1 MSPPIFDGDLGGQ
14 SMVVATSKRHQ
25 INDLIILYPCD
36 RSHCWNHGEMKM
48 VRKVA
53 EETSIIMAN
62 ADIYQQLQAALEQAE
77 EASRLKNEFLIT
89 INDRLRNPLNN
100 IILSLKLILED
111 MMEDPQEQREFIHN
125 AHHSAIGL
133 WEMIDDLLTV
143 GKPKA
148 EKIDRD
154 LDSVNLTELLS
165 DVERFM
171 QPSVLH
177 KNLKLTIQKIPTRDE
192 IILYSNYRQLLEVML
207 NLVGNSVKFTP
218 EGEINISFKIIK
230 KKIIMDNQQLPG
242 MVQIRVDDTGIG
254 VPLAKISRLFQP
266 FGKVD
271 GSTTTT
277 TGGMGLG
284 LVICKQLLEAMG
296 GEINFFS
303 MGEGLGS
310 TVTFTVPLYREPLMI

>member
-1 MSPPIFDGDLGGQ
+1 
-14 SMVVATSKRHQ
+14 MV
-25 INDLIILYPCD
+25 P
-36 RSHCWNHGEMKM
+36 
-48 VRKVA
+48 KVA
-53 EETSIIMAN
+53 EETSIVMAN

-77 EASRLKNEFLIT
+77 EASRLKKEFLIT

-100 IILSLKLILED
+100 IILSLKLILEED

-125 AHHSAIGL
+125 AHDSAMSL
-133 WEMIDDLLTV
+133 WRLIDDLLIV
-143 GKPKA
+143 NPEKQIK
-148 EKIDRD
+148 KIDQD

-165 DVERFM
+165 EVDRFTR
-171 QPSVLH
+171 PSALD
-177 KNLKLTIQKIPTRDE
+177 KNLKLTIQKPQTRDE
-192 IILYSNYRQLLEVML
+192 IILYSNYHQLLAVML
-207 NLVGNSVKFTP
+207 NLVKNAIKFTP
-218 EGEINISFKIIK
+218 EGEINISLKIIK
-230 KKIIMDNQQLPG
+230 KKITLDNQELPG
-242 MVQIRVDDTGIG
+242 LVQIRVDDTGIG
-254 VPLAKISRLFQP
+254 VPLAKISGLFQP

-271 GSTTTT
+271 GSTTAT

>member
-1 MSPPIFDGDLGGQ
+1 
-14 SMVVATSKRHQ
+14 MVVATSKRYQ
-25 INDLIILYPCD
+25 TNDLIILYPCD
-36 RSHCWNHGEMKM
+36 RSHCWNQGEMKM

-133 WEMIDDLLTV
+133 WEMIDDLLTI
-143 GKPKA
+143 GKPKT

-171 QPSVLH
+171 QPSALH
-177 KNLKLTIQKIPTRDE
+177 KNLKLTIQKIQTRDE

-207 NLVGNSVKFTP
+207 NLVGNAIKFTP

-230 KKIIMDNQQLPG
+230 KKITLDNQELPG

-271 GSTTTT
+271 GSTTTK

>member
-1 MSPPIFDGDLGGQ
+1 
-14 SMVVATSKRHQ
+14 MVVATCDRHQ
-25 INDLIILYPCD
+25 INELIILYPCD
-36 RSHCWNHGEMKM
+36 RSHCWNQGEMKM

-100 IILSLKLILED
+100 IILSLKLILEED

-125 AHHSAIGL
+125 AHDSAMSL
-133 WEMIDDLLTV
+133 WRLIDDLLILNPD
-143 GKPKA
+143 KQIK
-148 EKIDRD
+148 KIDQN

-165 DVERFM
+165 EVDRFTR
-171 QPSVLH
+171 PSALD
-177 KNLKLTIQKIPTRDE
+177 KNLKLTIQKLQTRDE
-192 IILYSNYRQLLEVML
+192 IILYSNYHQLLAVML
-207 NLVGNSVKFTP
+207 NLVKNAIKFTP
-218 EGEINISFKIIK
+218 EGEINISLKIIK
-230 KKIIMDNQQLPG
+230 KKITLDNQELPG
-242 MVQIRVDDTGIG
+242 LVQIRVDDTGIG
-254 VPLAKISRLFQP
+254 VPLAKISGLFQP

-271 GSTTTT
+271 GSTTAT

-284 LVICKQLLEAMG
+284 LVISKQLLEAMG